1 MTSAWHVND
10 DTHLAPVRTGDHHL
24 RFVLLEEARP
34 PMKRALTLKN
44 VAKSAGTIVLCL
56 LALDLVATLITLVIG
71 AEFLKR

>member
-1 MTSAWHVND
+1 
-10 DTHLAPVRTGDHHL
+10 
-24 RFVLLEEARP
+24 
-34 PMKRALTLKN
+34 MKRALTLKN